1 MGASK
6 WLEKPKTYK
15 AELARLRRY
24 IKTLLREKSASDN
37 GRGAALLS
45 EVDKLMS
52 LLDVAGEDVP
62 LSEALISSFKELQSK
77 TKEFEGQCK
86 GGLAR

>member
-6 WLEKPKTYK
+6 WLEKPKAYK

-45 EVDKLMS
+45 EVDKL
-52 LLDVAGEDVP
+52 
-62 LSEALISSFKELQSK
+62 
-77 TKEFEGQCK
+77 
-86 GGLAR
+86 